1 MNVKSKW
8 LLAGALALGVS
19 AAIPSSTEAQNRNRD
34 RNRDA
39 AQDDRESDQI
49 RYAQLPADVKKTVDQ
64 ERKNHE
70 LKRITRVKDA
80 SGQDFF
86 RVIIDEKGTDKVI
99 RVAPD
104 GRLLSEQDVADRN
117 RPAANRD
124 RPAAD
129 RGDRAADRGGADDGS
144 RQVRYNAL
152 PGPVKETLDKQ
163 RGRRE
168 VKRIDDVRRGEG
180 QDFFRA
186 IIDAKGS
193 DKVVRIAPD
202 GRLLSSQQARD
213 ENVKREIRVGRGERN
228 AEHVDFDRLPGPVK
242 TEIGRLA
249 KSDEVQDVVVLENA
263 RGQKIYR
270 AEVGEGKYTRFIRVG
285 EDGRA
290 LGVRGDVEEGEVVR
304 FDRTPGE
311 VKTKIGQLAKSGQ
324 VEEVI
329 KYERGNRTYYQAE
342 VEDQQGRKYF
352 YTVDENGREVE
363 DLPRVDAR

>member
-1 MNVKSKW
+1 MKVKSKW
-8 LLAGALALGVS
+8 LLAAALTLGVG
-19 AAIPSSTEAQNRNRD
+19 AAIPSTTFAQEQQGN
-34 RNRDA
+34 
-39 AQDDRESDQI
+39 QI

-70 LKRITRVKDA
+70 LKRIDRVR
-80 SGQDFF
+80 SENGQDFY

-99 RVAPD
+99 RVVPD
-104 GRLLSEQDVADRN
+104 GRLLSEQDRADKN
-117 RPAANRD
+117 KPQN
-124 RPAAD
+124 
-129 RGDRAADRGGADDGS
+129 GDRSNDKGGAEDGS

-163 RGRRE
+163 RGKLE

-186 IIDAKGS
+186 TIDAKGS

-213 ENVKREIRVGRGERN
+213 ENVKREIRVGRGEKN
-228 AEHVDFDRLPGPVK
+228 AEHVDFDRLPGRVK

-249 KSDEVQDVVVLENA
+249 KSDEVQDVVILENS
-263 RGQKIYR
+263 RGQRIYR
-270 AEVGEGKYTRFIRVG
+270 AEVGEGRYTRFIRVDENG
-285 EDGRA
+285 KA
-290 LGVRGDVEEGEVVR
+290 LGVRGDVDEGEVVR

-311 VKTKIGQLAKSGQ
+311 VKTKIGALAKSGQ

-329 KYERGNRTYYQAE
+329 KYERGGKTYYQAE
-342 VEDQQGRKYF
+342 VEDQGGRRYF

>member
-1 MNVKSKW
+1 MKVKTK
-8 LLAGALALGVS
+8 LFLAASLALGVS
-19 AAIPSSTEAQNRNRD
+19 AAIPSSAEAQNRNREAAQEAD
-34 RNRDA
+34 RNT
-39 AQDDRESDQI
+39 DQV
-49 RYAQLPADVKKTVDQ
+49 RYAQLPADVKKTVVQ

-70 LKRITRVKDA
+70 LKRIDRVKNEN
-80 SGQDFF
+80 GQDFY
-86 RVIIDEKGTDKVI
+86 RVTIDEKGTDKVI

-104 GRLLSEQDVADRN
+104 GRLLSEQDRADRN
-117 RPAANRD
+117 RPAAQRD
-124 RPAAD
+124 Q
-129 RGDRAADRGGADDGS
+129 GDRAADRGGDDGS
-144 RQVRYNAL
+144 KQVRYNAL

-163 RGRRE
+163 RGKRE

-186 IIDAKGS
+186 IIETKGA
-193 DKVVRIAPD
+193 DKVVRISPD

-228 AEHVDFDRLPGPVK
+228 AQHVDFERLPGEVK

-263 RGQKIYR
+263 RGVKIYR
-270 AEVGEGKYTRFIRVG
+270 AEVGEGKYTRFIRVDENG
-285 EDGRA
+285 KA
-290 LGVRGDVEEGEVVR
+290 LGVRGDVDEGEVVR

-329 KYERGNRTYYQAE
+329 KYERGGKTYYQAE
-342 VEDQQGRKYF
+342 VEDQGGRKYF

>member
-1 MNVKSKW
+1 MKVKSKW
-8 LLAGALALGVS
+8 LLAAALTLGVG
-19 AAIPSSTEAQNRNRD
+19 AAIPSTSYAQEQKSN
-34 RNRDA
+34 
-39 AQDDRESDQI
+39 QI
-49 RYAQLPADVKKTVDQ
+49 RYANLPADVKETVDK

-70 LKRITRVKDA
+70 LKRIDRVTGE
-80 SGQDFF
+80 GQDFY

-104 GRLLSEQDVADRN
+104 GRLLSEQDRADKSN
-117 RPAANRD
+117 PQNK
-124 RPAAD
+124 PQS
-129 RGDRAADRGGADDGS
+129 GDRSNDKGGADDGS

-163 RGRRE
+163 RGKRE
-168 VKRIDDVRRGEG
+168 VTRIDDVRRGEG

-186 IIDAKGS
+186 TIDAKGS

-228 AEHVDFDRLPGPVK
+228 AEHVDFDRLPGEVK
-242 TEIGRLA
+242 TTIGRLA
-249 KSDEVQDVVVLENA
+249 KSDEVQDVIVLENS

-270 AEVGEGKYTRFIRVG
+270 AEVGEGKYTRFIRVDENG
-285 EDGRA
+285 KA
-290 LGVRGDVEEGEVVR
+290 VGVRGDVDEGEVIR
-304 FDRTPGE
+304 FDSTPGE
-311 VKTKIGQLAKSGQ
+311 VKSKIGALAKSGQ

-329 KYERGNRTYYQAE
+329 KYERGGKTYYQAE
-342 VEDQQGRKYF
+342 VEDNGGRRYF
-352 YTVDENGREVE
+352 YTVDENGREID